1 MVKSKRSSL
10 DLVFGALSD
19 PTRRKMLKKLALGDS
34 RVTELAQ
41 PHDMTLPAIS
51 KHLKVLDRAG
61 LIKRYQ
67 DGRNQYI
74 QLRTP
79 SLKKAEKWLDFYKRS
94 RALQME
100 SLEDLLSR
108 GGTGQQAG
116 VGGAASTGR
125 RGTSANRQ

>member
-10 DLVFGALSD
+10 DLMFGALSD
-19 PTRRKMLKKLALGDS
+19 PTRRKMLEKLALGDS
-34 RVTELAQ
+34 RVTELAR

-61 LIKRYQ
+61 LIRRYQ

-108 GGTGQQAG
+108 GGSG
-116 VGGAASTGR
+116 STQGLGR
-125 RGTSANRQ
+125 GRKKG

>member
-10 DLVFGALSD
+10 DLIFGALSD
-19 PTRRKMLKKLALGDS
+19 PTRRKMLQKLALGDS
-34 RVTELAQ
+34 RVTELAR

-61 LIKRYQ
+61 FIKRYQ

-79 SLKKAEKWLDFYKRS
+79 SLKKAERWLDFYHQS
-94 RALQME
+94 RALQ
-100 SLEDLLSR
+100 LEGLEALLADGET
-108 GGTGQQAG
+108 GGKK
-116 VGGAASTGR
+116 R
-125 RGTSANRQ
+125 R